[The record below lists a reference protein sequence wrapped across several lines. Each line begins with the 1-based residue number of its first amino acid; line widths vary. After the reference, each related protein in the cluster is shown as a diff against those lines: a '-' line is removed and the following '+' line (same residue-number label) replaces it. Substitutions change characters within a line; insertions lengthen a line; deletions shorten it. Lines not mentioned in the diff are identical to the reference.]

1 MATVASRLQQLTG
14 LSGVT
19 MAQYLQALAA
29 GSTVAAVLAAHSG
42 LTGAT
47 MAQHLLVDV
56 AAPEEEA
63 PTGSVPDF
71 SAPGSGRRWI
81 ERQRRRRRR
90 RDEELH
96 MIGVV

>member
-29 GSTVAAVLAAHSG
+29 GSTVAAVLTAYSG

-47 MAQHLLVDV
+47 MAQHLLVDRAAAQPTSGGSWV
-56 AAPEEEA
+56 AGRPRRKTENDEA
-63 PTGSVPDF
+63 LLMLG
-71 SAPGSGRRWI
+71 
-81 ERQRRRRRR
+81 
-90 RDEELH
+90 LL
-96 MIGVV
+96 

>member
-29 GSTVAAVLAAHSG
+29 GSTVAAVLSAYSN

-47 MAQHLLVDV
+47 MAQHLLVDIV
-56 AAPEEEA
+56 VPEEESPPGA
-63 PTGSVPDF
+63 TPDF

-96 MIGVV
+96 MLGVV

>member
-29 GSTVAAVLAAHSG
+29 GSTVAAVLGAYSG

-47 MAQHLLVDV
+47 MAQHLLVDR
-56 AAPEEEA
+56 AQGTSSWITRARRR
-63 PTGSVPDF
+63 
-71 SAPGSGRRWI
+71 GRR
-81 ERQRRRRRR
+81 
-90 RDEELH
+90 
-96 MIGVV
+96 

>member
-29 GSTVAAVLAAHSG
+29 GSTVAAVLSAYSG

-47 MAQHLLVDV
+47 MAQHLLVDRV
-56 AAPEEEA
+56 APPASSGGGGWVG
-63 PTGSVPDF
+63 PT
-71 SAPGSGRRWI
+71 RRY
-81 ERQRRRRRR
+81 RPK
-90 RDEELH
+90 DEDATLLLLG
-96 MIGVV
+96 II

>member
-1 MATVASRLQQLTG
+1 MVTVASRLQQLTG

-19 MAQYLQALAA
+19 LAQYLQALAA
-29 GSTVAAVLAAHSG
+29 GNTVGTVLVAWSG

-47 MAQHLLVDV
+47 MAQHLMIDRV
-56 AAPEEEA
+56 APDEEA
-63 PTGSVPDF
+63 PPGATPDF

-96 MIGVV
+96 MLGVV

>member
-29 GSTVAAVLAAHSG
+29 GNTVASVLAAWSG

-47 MAQHLLVDV
+47 MAQHLLVDAV
-56 AAPEEEA
+56 VTPPASSGGGWVG
-63 PTGSVPDF
+63 PT
-71 SAPGSGRRWI
+71 RRY
-81 ERQRRRRRR
+81 RPK
-90 RDEELH
+90 DEDATLLLLG
-96 MIGVV
+96 IL

>member
-29 GSTVAAVLAAHSG
+29 GSTVAAVLSAYSG

-47 MAQHLLVDV
+47 MAQHLLVDRV
-56 AAPEEEA
+56 APPASSGGGWVG
-63 PTGSVPDF
+63 PT
-71 SAPGSGRRWI
+71 RRY
-81 ERQRRRRRR
+81 RPK
-90 RDEELH
+90 DEDATLLLLG
-96 MIGVV
+96 II